1 MLLKGNILDPAAK
14 HRTSFK
20 NSGDM
25 NERQNGMECYPLLHL
40 LEREI
45 FVIRT
50 SMTLSNKS
58 VTT

>member
-14 HRTSFK
+14 HCTTFK

-25 NERQNGMECYPLLHL
+25 NERQNGMECYQLLHFF
-40 LEREI
+40 EGEM

-50 SMTLSNKS
+50 
-58 VTT
+58 

>member
-14 HRTSFK
+14 HRTTFK
-20 NSGDM
+20 NSEDM
-25 NERQNGMECYPLLHL
+25 NERQNGMECYQLLHF
-40 LEREI
+40 LEGEI

-50 SMTLSNKS
+50 FMTRNKS